1 VSYISLVSNFEQL
14 RWKSLQQEDSLL
26 RFDLR
31 VFILAVIFFNFGVGV
46 PLYATQEATQENDTQ
61 ITRKQLKIAAY
72 NSLWRLKRAIEKYG
86 FYSASVALN
95 VWRSNAI
102 DAGIFDQA
110 QYDAFKKQI
119 YENSIENSLKCI
131 EISFENQNY
140 NDARICLHAWKL
152 RSQALDTFNQ
162 DYYDQIKDR
171 LASPVN
177 DQMGT
182 DKE

>member
-1 VSYISLVSNFEQL
+1 M
-14 RWKSLQQEDSLL
+14 KSLQWEDPLL
-26 RFDLR
+26 RLDLR
-31 VFILAVIFFNFGVGV
+31 VFILAVIFFNFGVGA
-46 PLYATQEATQENDTQ
+46 PLYAIQENDTQ

-119 YENSIENSLKCI
+119 YEKSIENSLKCI
-131 EISFENQNY
+131 EISLENQNY
-140 NDARICLHAWKL
+140 TDAKICLHAWKL
-152 RSQALDTFNQ
+152 RTQTLGTFNQ
-162 DYYDQIKDR
+162 DYYDQMKDR
-171 LASPVN
+171 LASPVSDPMSTN
-177 DQMGT
+177 
-182 DKE
+182 KE